1 MANLRMRVG
10 SVTAWKD
17 NRIIH
22 SDIKITKVN
31 QFYCQRCKRS
41 HNSLIVYEGE
51 TYCSNCF
58 NCNIDKLDV
67 YSQDGRLLKKG
78 DNNDDV

>member
-1 MANLRMRVG
+1 MANLRIRE
-10 SVTAWKD
+10 SCITAWKD

-51 TYCSNCF
+51 TYCSECVP
-58 NCNIDKLDV
+58 ISKEEYDKLLV
-67 YSQDGRLLKKG
+67 YGQDGGRIK
-78 DNNDDV
+78 

>member
-41 HNSLIVYEGE
+41 HSDLVVYEGE
-51 TYCSNCF
+51 TYCSECVP
-58 NCNIDKLDV
+58 ISKEEYDKLPV
-67 YSQDGRLLKKG
+67 YGQCGRRLK
-78 DNNDDV
+78 

>member
-1 MANLRMRVG
+1 MANLRMRIG
-10 SVTAWKD
+10 KISAWSD

-22 SDIKITKVN
+22 SNSSPN

-58 NCNIDKLDV
+58 NGNIDKLDV

>member
-1 MANLRMRVG
+1 MANLRMRTGKV
-10 SVTAWKD
+10 SAWND

-51 TYCSNCF
+51 TYCSECVP
-58 NCNIDKLDV
+58 ISKEEYDKLPV
-67 YSQDGRLLKKG
+67 YSQCGRRLK
-78 DNNDDV
+78 

>member
-51 TYCSNCF
+51 TYCSKCVP
-58 NCNIDKLDV
+58 ISKEEYDKLPV
-67 YSQDGRLLKKG
+67 YSQCGRRLR
-78 DNNDDV
+78 

>member
-1 MANLRMRVG
+1 MANLRMRIEKI
-10 SVTAWKD
+10 TAWSD

-51 TYCSNCF
+51 TYCSECVP
-58 NCNIDKLDV
+58 ISKEEYDKLLV
-67 YSQDGRLLKKG
+67 YGQDGGRIK
-78 DNNDDV
+78 

>member
-1 MANLRMRVG
+1 MVNLRQRTGKV
-10 SVTAWKD
+10 SAWND

-51 TYCSNCF
+51 TYCSECVP
-58 NCNIDKLDV
+58 ISKEEYDKLPI
-67 YSQDGRLLKKG
+67 YSQCGRRLK
-78 DNNDDV
+78 

>member
-51 TYCSNCF
+51 TYCSECVP
-58 NCNIDKLDV
+58 ISKEEYDKLPV
-67 YSQDGRLLKKG
+67 YGQDGRRLK
-78 DNNDDV
+78 

>member
-1 MANLRMRVG
+1 MNLRQRTG
-10 SVTAWKD
+10 KVTAWKD

-51 TYCSNCF
+51 TYCSECVP
-58 NCNIDKLDV
+58 ISKEEYDKLPV
-67 YSQDGRLLKKG
+67 YGQCGRRLK
-78 DNNDDV
+78 

>member
-10 SVTAWKD
+10 SVTAWSD

-41 HNSLIVYEGE
+41 HNSLIVYEGD
-51 TYCSNCF
+51 TYCSECVP
-58 NCNIDKLDV
+58 ISKEEYDKLPV
-67 YSQDGRLLKKG
+67 YSQDGRRLK
-78 DNNDDV
+78 

>member
-51 TYCSNCF
+51 TYCSECVP
-58 NCNIDKLDV
+58 ISKEEYDKLPV
-67 YSQDGRLLKKG
+67 YSQDGRRLK
-78 DNNDDV
+78 

>member
-1 MANLRMRVG
+1 MNLRQRTGKV
-10 SVTAWKD
+10 SAWND
-17 NRIIH
+17 NRIIR

-51 TYCSNCF
+51 TYCSECVP
-58 NCNIDKLDV
+58 ISKEEYDKLPV
-67 YSQDGRLLKKG
+67 YSQCGRRLK
-78 DNNDDV
+78 

>member
-1 MANLRMRVG
+1 MANLRMRIG

-51 TYCSNCF
+51 TYCSECVP
-58 NCNIDKLDV
+58 ISKEEYDKLLV
-67 YSQDGRLLKKG
+67 YGQDGGRIK
-78 DNNDDV
+78 